1 MYCNVLKYRIF
12 TFIVKEQKK
21 KKGKNK
27 PFFEEI
33 NT

>member
-21 KKGKNK
+21 KGKNK
-27 PFFEEI
+27 PFSEEI